1 MCMNII
7 KLDCVHL
14 WCIGIIYNGPGIIIN
29 GFDKNALKCREPSP
43 ALMQMSTCA
52 YLISMC
58 GIRRACHF
66 SQNG

>member
-1 MCMNII
+1 MLNDAFLVMYDVHSYSTKYAIAFI
-7 KLDCVHL
+7 K
-14 WCIGIIYNGPGIIIN
+14 W
-29 GFDKNALKCREPSP
+29 NALKCQEPLP

-52 YLISMC
+52 YLISTC